1 MKKKYL
7 FLISSLFLA
16 SNIHADSAVIVD
28 NSTVDSVYDSATGSL
43 SIPLIDIG
51 VQRYS
56 SNLTFKKLSQNAD
69 GSYSTVTTISPL
81 ASAYDSTG
89 IVVDPGFDTTIAANL
104 KNFLLAH
111 TQSLANGGLGKPGAI
126 IRVEMDGK
134 VWRGSTGLRRVNSSE
149 LLNFSDRHRI
159 GSLTKT
165 FVDNALMQLVDQ
177 GKVGLDTTIDT
188 YLPNVNVPNK
198 SIITIRDLIAHRSGL
213 YNYVVDPTF
222 TGIQYNLAVNPLKVY
237 SRQDLLD
244 IANNQPVNYIPN
256 PAAPVYKYTNTGLTL
271 AGLIIEAVTGQSV
284 ESVVKASTIDKLGLK
299 RTEFPTKDPGIQ
311 SNYMHG
317 HADYNNDGILSSYN
331 GDLKQAAWIDPNNGN
346 TVPAF
351 KAQEI
356 VSYLDPSVAW
366 AAGAMISNHEDLSKW
381 MKAYVDGTLLTTKGL
396 QKQVLTDCLPSAPD
410 YGASYCLGLVKVAWP
425 FTHVSG
431 NSTSTEVGLPIN
443 NDPNHIYY
451 GHLGQIQ
458 GYDNAV
464 FRNTA
469 RNITIGLT
477 NNNYFISTDSN
488 YGTGVLMFY
497 LLNIVDPQPAAN
509 KAIRQ
514 KAAIAPLNAEDLGGQ

>member
-16 SNIHADSAVIVD
+16 SNIHADPAVIVD
-28 NSTVDSVYDSATGSL
+28 NSTVDSVYNSATTSVFL
-43 SIPLIDIG
+43 PLIDIG
-51 VQRYS
+51 TQRYS
-56 SNLTFKKLSQNAD
+56 STLTFKNLSQNTD
-69 GSYSTVTTISPL
+69 GSFNAATTLSPL
-81 ASAYDSTG
+81 ASIYDSTG
-89 IVVDPGFDTTIAANL
+89 IVVDPGFDPAIAAKL

-111 TQSLANGGLGKPGAI
+111 TLPLDKGGLGKPGAV
-126 IRVEMDGK
+126 IRVEMNGK
-134 VWRGSTGLRRVNSSE
+134 VWRGVTGLRRINSPE

-188 YLPNVNVPNK
+188 YLPNINVPNK
-198 SIITIRDLIAHRSGL
+198 SIITIRDLIAHRNGL
-213 YNYVVDPTF
+213 YNYVVDPSF

-244 IANNQPVNYIPN
+244 ISNKQPVNYIPYHN
-256 PAAPVYKYTNTGLTL
+256 APVYKYTNTGLTL
-271 AGLIIEAVTGQSV
+271 AGLVIEAVTGQSV
-284 ESVVKASTIDKLGLK
+284 ESVVKASTIDKLGLS

-317 HADYNNDGILSSYN
+317 HADYNNDGIISSYN
-331 GDLKQAAWIDPNNGN
+331 GDLKQAPWIDPNNGN

-356 VSYLDPSVAW
+356 VSYLDPSAAW

-381 MKAYVDGTLLTTKGL
+381 MKAYVDGTLLKTNGL

-410 YGASYCLGLVKVAWP
+410 YGASYCLGLVKIAWP
-425 FTHVSG
+425 FTHVNG
-431 NSTSTEVGLPIN
+431 GDTSKEVALPVN
-443 NDPNHIYY
+443 NNPDHIYY

-464 FRNTA
+464 FRNTS

-477 NNNYFISTDSN
+477 NNNYFISTNSD
-488 YGTGVLMFY
+488 YGTGVLIFS
-497 LLNIVDPQPAAN
+497 LLDIVDPQPAAKN
-509 KAIRQ
+509 AIRQ
-514 KAAIAPLNAEDLGGQ
+514 NLAIAPLKAEDLGGQ